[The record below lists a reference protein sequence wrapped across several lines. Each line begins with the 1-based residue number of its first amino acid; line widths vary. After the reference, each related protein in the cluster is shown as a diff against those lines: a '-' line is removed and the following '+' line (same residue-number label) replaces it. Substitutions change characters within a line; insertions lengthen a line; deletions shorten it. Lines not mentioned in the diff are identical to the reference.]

1 MYFFLDIPSTLRI
14 LIFHFRIILN
24 SESHARANSSR
35 IHKTVGSPIKVA
47 IFQLSNLKRNFQF
60 AVQMAQ

>member
-1 MYFFLDIPSTLRI
+1 MYFFLDIPNTLRI

-24 SESHARANSSR
+24 RESHARANSSR
-35 IHKTVGSPIKVA
+35 IYKTVGSPIKVA

-60 AVQMAQ
+60 AVQMAP

>member
-1 MYFFLDIPSTLRI
+1 MYFFLDIPNTLRI

-24 SESHARANSSR
+24 RESHARVISSR
-35 IHKTVGSPIKVA
+35 IYKTVGSPIKVA
-47 IFQLSNLKRNFQF
+47 IFQLLNLKRNFQF